1 MTTPDIEVYDR
12 PEPGPPTGVSVR
24 VDPRTGKTASD
35 VVEEFRAGN
44 PSIWIGLN
52 ADGGSFS
59 IGVPLLSEGGEQ
71 VIARRLQEVLTS

>member
-1 MTTPDIEVYDR
+1 MNHEDRFAAYEPRIVQFREALPDVPDIEVYDR

-44 PSIWIGLN
+44 PT
-52 ADGGSFS
+52 AYGS
-59 IGVPLLSEGGEQ
+59 G
-71 VIARRLQEVLTS
+71 